1 MSKEYT
7 PDYQMASEFE
17 ADPDCYVLFAS
28 HGLNMGRMIAE
39 NKGTYC
45 VEHQGELVI
54 FNANVLT
61 KKHGKIW
68 YGDLNVNNDFE
79 KLKDIADKMGED
91 LYILVEGD
99 ARFGYENRNIKLLL
113 SKAKAVIKCN
123 EKLKKKKSEK
133 N

>member
-7 PDYQMASEFE
+7 PDYEQMSSEFK

-28 HGLNMGRMIAE
+28 HGLYMGRMIAE
-39 NKGTYC
+39 VKGTYC

-68 YGDLNVNNDFE
+68 YGDINVNEDFE

-99 ARFGYENRNIKLLL
+99 ARFGYENQNIKILLA
-113 SKAKAVIKCN
+113 KAKAVIRCN
-123 EKLKKKKSEK
+123 EKLKKKK
-133 N
+133 